1 MNFFVDT
8 NIPLGYTV
16 IHDKWHEKSKTF
28 IENHANDSI
37 FWSTLVKKEYRKKLN
52 DIIDE
57 VRIFLEYCK
66 SILKTNQRDF
76 INYFEFENF
85 IIKKTKVCTLDYA
98 KKQKILEEFWNST
111 ALNEG
116 IAEMVYLN
124 SVNFFMIFK
133 NYTST
138 DKIC

>member
-28 IENHANDSI
+28 IENHASDSI
-37 FWSTLVKKEYRKKLN
+37 LWSTLVKKEYRKKLN

-85 IIKKTKVCTLDYA
+85 IIKKTKVCTLDNA

>member
-66 SILKTNQRDF
+66 TLLKANQRDF

-85 IIKKTKVCTLDYA
+85 IIKKTKVSTLDYTIVSY
-98 KKQKILEEFWNST
+98 QTFIIDE
-111 ALNEG
+111 
-116 IAEMVYLN
+116 
-124 SVNFFMIFK
+124 
-133 NYTST
+133 
-138 DKIC
+138 